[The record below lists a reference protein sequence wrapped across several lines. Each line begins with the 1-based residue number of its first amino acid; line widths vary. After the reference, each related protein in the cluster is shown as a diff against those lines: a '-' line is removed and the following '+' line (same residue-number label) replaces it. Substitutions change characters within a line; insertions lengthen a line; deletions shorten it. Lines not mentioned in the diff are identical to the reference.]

1 MNIDVYK
8 ALGNKPIQMKCPGL
22 DEAKGAQNVT
32 NDAIRKLQDL
42 GLDDMQEVDLEVINR
57 IEQKLAT
64 ANTAMNG
71 AMGHMQNLADNAM
84 WFASK
89 SNLVSSLDTMAG
101 FPVAPCV
108 NTSALFG
115 PINGVAAEIFSKV
128 DTLAQTISTKI
139 EGYLSGALDAIEL
152 EQYLSSVGE
161 FIDDATA
168 KFDKMVAD
176 GKALIDEF
184 EQKVMNSSI
193 ASAIDALWNNPCT
206 QAILGATL
214 PDDIK
219 QHLPS

>member
-8 ALGNKPIQMKCPGL
+8 ALGSKPIQMKCPGL
-22 DEAKGAQNVT
+22 DEAKAAQTQVNTV
-32 NDAIRKLQDL
+32 IQKLQAL
-42 GLDDMQEVDLEVINR
+42 GLDEMQEIDMEVINVL
-57 IEQKLAT
+57 EDKLSLV
-64 ANTAMNG
+64 NTSVDNT
-71 AMGHMQNLADNAM
+71 MGHMQNLSDNAM

-89 SNLVSSLDTMAG
+89 SNLVSTLDTMAG

-128 DTLAQTISTKI
+128 DTLAQTISIKI
-139 EGYLSGALDAIEL
+139 ESYLSGALDAIEL
-152 EQYLSSVGE
+152 ELYLSGVGE
-161 FIDDATA
+161 LIDDTTA

-193 ASAIDALWNNPCT
+193 ASAIDALWSNPCT
-206 QAILGATL
+206 QSILDATL